1 MHNSVQILCC
11 TSNFTTLLSGLKILT
26 SSPFNLKWDYF
37 VEDLTLLGV
46 ILLPLKIGLNRSY
59 NTFKT

>member
-11 TSNFTTLLSGLKILT
+11 TINFTTLLSGLKILT

-37 VEDLTLLGV
+37 VEDLTLIGV
-46 ILLPLKIGLNRSY
+46 ILLSLNW
-59 NTFKT
+59 K